1 MENFICVQCGA
12 QFSQTAE
19 PPPRCPICQDE
30 RQFVRH
36 DGQQW
41 TTLQELALHH
51 RNRIEEE
58 APRLHGIGT
67 EPEFA
72 IAQRALLVQSPAG
85 NLLWDC
91 ISLLEDN
98 TIAEVRARGG
108 IRAIAISHPHF
119 YSSMVEWADHFD
131 AEIYL
136 HAADRQWVM
145 RDSPRIQFWEGTTF
159 PLWDDLTLINCGGHF
174 EGGTVLHWPAGG
186 NGEGALLTSD
196 ILTVVQDRR
205 YLSFMRS
212 YPNLIPLAAAPIDR
226 ILETLEEFSFDQI
239 YGGWWKANVLAHAKT
254 AVARSAERY
263 LRAIGH
269 SAERLS

>member
-72 IAQRALLVQSPAG
+72 LAQRALLVQSPAG
-85 NLLWDC
+85 KLLRDC

-98 TIAEVRARGG
+98 TMAEVGGRGG
-108 IRAIAISHPHF
+108 IGSVAISNPHC
-119 YSSMVEWADHFD
+119 YSQM
-131 AEIYL
+131 L
-136 HAADRQWVM
+136 Q
-145 RDSPRIQFWEGTTF
+145 
-159 PLWDDLTLINCGGHF
+159 
-174 EGGTVLHWPAGG
+174 
-186 NGEGALLTSD
+186 
-196 ILTVVQDRR
+196 
-205 YLSFMRS
+205 
-212 YPNLIPLAAAPIDR
+212 AAA
-226 ILETLEEFSFDQI
+226 
-239 YGGWWKANVLAHAKT
+239 
-254 AVARSAERY
+254 
-263 LRAIGH
+263 
-269 SAERLS
+269 

>member
-41 TTLQELALHH
+41 TTLQELARHH
-51 RNRIEEE
+51 RNRIDEQ
-58 APRLHGIGT
+58 APHLLGIGT

-98 TIAEVRARGG
+98 TIAEVSARGG

-119 YSSMVEWADHFD
+119 YSSMVEWAEHFD

-136 HAADRQWVM
+136 HAADREWVM
-145 RDSPRIQFWEGTTF
+145 RDNPRIQFWEGTTF
-159 PLWDDLTLINCGGHF
+159 SLWDDLTLINCGGHF
-174 EGGTVLHWPAGG
+174 EGGTVLHWPAGAHG
-186 NGEGALLTSD
+186 KGALLTSD

-212 YPNLIPLAAAPIDR
+212 YPNLIPLGAAAIDR

-263 LRAIGH
+263 VRAIGH